1 MEKREELPGE
11 LLRRAR
17 ESARLRRTPPAPS
30 PQENDAPSF
39 VPRHAVYSALM
50 RSHDRVNTQHIAG
63 KT

>member
-1 MEKREELPGE
+1 MEKREEMPRE

-17 ESARLRRTPPAPS
+17 ESAKLRRTPAAPQ
-30 PQENDAPSF
+30 PQEDDAPSF

-50 RSHDRVNTQHIAG
+50 RSHDRINTQHIAG